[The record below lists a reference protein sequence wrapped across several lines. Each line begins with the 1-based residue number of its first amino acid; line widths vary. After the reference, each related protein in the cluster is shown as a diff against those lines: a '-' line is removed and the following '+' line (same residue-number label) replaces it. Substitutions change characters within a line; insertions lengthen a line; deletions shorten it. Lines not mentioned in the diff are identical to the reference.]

1 MDPRWFFMKMK
12 KTVCGIMKMSE
23 PAWKV
28 LLCSLQMS
36 CLLLLGSLVFFFRYE
51 QDGSLG
57 HLNTTYLLQDLSQL
71 SLLIAALVPVCLE
84 DYLRQSGKTPPDSSK
99 R

>member
-1 MDPRWFFMKMK
+1 MKMK

-28 LLCSLQMS
+28 LLCSLEMS

>member
-1 MDPRWFFMKMK
+1 MKMK

-51 QDGSLG
+51 QGGSLD
-57 HLNTTYLLQDLSQL
+57 HLNTTYLLQDLTQL

>member
-1 MDPRWFFMKMK
+1 MKMK

-28 LLCSLQMS
+28 LLCSLEMS

-84 DYLRQSGKTPPDSSK
+84 DYLRQSGNTPPDSSK